1 MALPQ
6 ASRSIQHLL
15 RGSSQAAWRLQRQWI
30 GALLVT
36 ALGFAM
42 VASLYLDVT
51 SQAAIAG
58 RQIQEITIEATGV
71 RQTNADLQT
80 KLAQLTSTDA
90 MEVRAAALGYQPL
103 DSGAL
108 EYVLVPGFQPP
119 PPDILVPGQTL
130 KPSAA
135 SLPPEYTESLI
146 SWLDRHF
153 GGMGAAGP
161 GGIP

>member
-1 MALPQ
+1 MALHQ

-36 ALGFAM
+36 ALGLAM

-58 RQIQEITIEATGV
+58 RQIQEITTEVSAT

-80 KLAQLTSTDA
+80 KLAQITSTDA
-90 MEVRAAALGYQPL
+90 MEARAAALGYQAV
-103 DSGAL
+103 DSGTL
-108 EYVLVPGFQPP
+108 EYVLVPGFQAPAP
-119 PPDILVPGQTL
+119 TILLAGQTL
-130 KPSAA
+130 KPAA
-135 SLPPEYTESLI
+135 APLPPEYSESLI
-146 SWLDRHF
+146 SWLERQI
-153 GGMGAAGP
+153 GGMSPTAP
-161 GGIP
+161 GGLP

>member
-1 MALPQ
+1 MALPE

-36 ALGFAM
+36 ALGLAM

-58 RQIQEITIEATGV
+58 RQIQEITTEVMAT

-80 KLAQLTSTDA
+80 KLAQITSTDA
-90 MEVRAAALGYQPL
+90 MEVRAAALGYQPV
-103 DSGAL
+103 DSSTL
-108 EYVLVPGFQPP
+108 EYVLVAGFQPP
-119 PPDILVPGQTL
+119 VPTILLAGQSL

-135 SLPPEYTESLI
+135 AIPPAYSESLI
-146 SWLDRHF
+146 SWLDRQF
-153 GGMGAAGP
+153 GGVGVKGA
-161 GGIP
+161 GGLP

>member
-1 MALPQ
+1 MAFPQ

-36 ALGFAM
+36 ALGLAM

-51 SQAAIAG
+51 SQAAITG
-58 RQIQEITIEATGV
+58 RQIQEIAIEVSAT

-80 KLAQLTSTDA
+80 KLAQITSTDA
-90 MEVRAAALGYQPL
+90 MEARATALGYQAV

-108 EYVLVPGFQPP
+108 EYVLVPGFQAPAP
-119 PPDILVPGQTL
+119 AILLAGQTL
-130 KPSAA
+130 MPSTAP
-135 SLPPEYTESLI
+135 LPPEYSESLI
-146 SWLDRHF
+146 AWLERQF
-153 GGMGAAGP
+153 GGMSPTAP
-161 GGIP
+161 GGLP

>member
-36 ALGFAM
+36 ALGLAM

-58 RQIQEITIEATGV
+58 RQIQEITTEVSAV
-71 RQTNADLQT
+71 RQANADLQT
-80 KLAQLTSTDA
+80 KLAQITSTDA
-90 MEVRAAALGYQPL
+90 MEVRAAALGYQPV
-103 DSGAL
+103 DSGTL

-119 PPDILVPGQTL
+119 APAILLAGATF

-135 SLPPEYTESLI
+135 TFPPEYSESLI
-146 SWLDRHF
+146 AWLGRHF
-153 GGMGAAGP
+153 GGMNAAGT
-161 GGIP
+161 GGIR